1 MTATAGTETAVLVPP
16 AQELTAI
23 LPFFS
28 PQEMEGLLP
37 YLAVRTFAAGD
48 ILMQEGD
55 PADFMGFLLAGR
67 LAVKKETTFPGK
79 YILVAVIEQGGLVGE
94 LAAVEEGRRNATVVA
109 MEESRLLVLPFAA
122 MTRLLVENNALGV
135 KLLKR
140 IIHVLGHRLR
150 QASER
155 LSWIL

>member
-1 MTATAGTETAVLVPP
+1 MTAMAGTDGSVVMPT
-16 AQELTAI
+16 AQELTVI
-23 LPFFS
+23 LPFLS
-28 PQEMEGLLP
+28 LQEMESLLP
-37 YLAVRTFAAGD
+37 YLTLRAFAAGE
-48 ILMQEGD
+48 ILMQAGD
-55 PADFMGFLLAGR
+55 PADFMGFLIAGK
-67 LAVKKETTFPGK
+67 LAVKKETTFRGK

-94 LAAVEEGRRNATVVA
+94 LAAVEKSQRKATVVA
-109 MEESRLLVLPFAA
+109 MEESRLLVLPFDA
-122 MTRLLVENNALGV
+122 MTRLLLEKNALGV